1 MYIMANDTRY
11 RTSDSAHGRLGER
24 SEPSFGRM
32 GSAQSEVNNSNFSA
46 EDLDMLSS
54 GSSFFDTIAYN
65 RTGTFAEVC
74 RLLGQLVRKI
84 ESLGDA
90 FIYALRGL
98 TVFMAAALGI
108 YFIYASFF
116 STWSDDDLLPFIGT
130 FLLALLIIV
139 FLNVVFSAKTASER
153 AQTVQRYKD
162 GHVRENLS
170 YENSASSRDSLT
182 LNFQN
187 PKRFLFFAVVYA
199 AASVIAIGGILGF
212 LYLMILSLSAEFA
225 HEFLDSVPFFLP
237 ILLLLII
244 AFVGVSW
251 QNTVIGYS
259 LTFDR
264 QGINGKCYYCGHV
277 EKPFI
282 AVYEAPSPNEVT
294 YSDLIRSCGDCVV
307 WENFMCF
314 SYHKNCLVLWKS
326 SQPQLNLR
334 EIMLIEFDLYLGI
347 AQEADPRPLRICGS
361 EDEIRELKD
370 FLSGFMPCLPAF
382 GEDYRAII

>member
-1 MYIMANDTRY
+1 MANDTRY
-11 RTSDSAHGRLGER
+11 RTSDS
-24 SEPSFGRM
+24 
-32 GSAQSEVNNSNFSA
+32 EVNDSNFSA

-84 ESLGDA
+84 ESLSDA
-90 FIYALRGL
+90 FIYTLRGL
-98 TVFMAAALGI
+98 VGAIAVALGI
-108 YFIYASFF
+108 YFIYANFF
-116 STWSDDDLLPFIGT
+116 STWRNDNPFSFIVA
-130 FLLALLIIV
+130 FLLALLMITS
-139 FLNVVFSAKTASER
+139 LNVVFSAKTTSER

-162 GHVRENLS
+162 GHVRETLS
-170 YENSASSRDSLT
+170 YENSPSSRESLT

-187 PKRFLFFAVVYA
+187 PKRFLFFIAIYT
-199 AASVIAIGGILGF
+199 AASAIAIGGILGF
-212 LYLMILSLSAEFA
+212 VYLAILSLSAEFA
-225 HEFLDSVPFFLP
+225 QEFLGSVPFFLP

-244 AFVGVSW
+244 AFVIVSW

-282 AVYEAPSPNEVT
+282 VVYETPSPNEAA

-314 SYHKNCLVLWKS
+314 SYHKNCIVLWKS

-334 EIMLIEFDLYLGI
+334 EIMLIKFDLYLGI

-361 EDEIRELKD
+361 EDEIRELKN

-382 GEDYRAII
+382 GQDYQAII